1 MLKRYSF
8 LLKKYSLFFLLIIC
22 LLFTI
27 KAIHVTFTQVIDE
40 DPNHCREAAENIIP
54 LLINEGVNPF
64 CADYS
69 PPVFATYGPVSA
81 LIAAPFSHNINDAR
95 LIQRIFSGLS
105 LFLVVILMCWACNSP
120 PYSASKMG
128 LFLSC
133 SLMILPPVFIS
144 NEIGSKSGNIGLL
157 LAMASVVVPFKFNY
171 NYLALAFGS
180 ICIALSIYTK
190 TYYLFFA
197 PILPIYLLFYSK
209 IRAIT
214 SAFLLILSLVLLGLI
229 FEFSFP
235 NSLAPIFTAHN
246 QIELSNAHFI
256 SNLKY
261 TWHFY
266 GFFFLISLFF
276 YTKFAMTIFKET
288 KKVDFRKL
296 DEPAIALLQPH
307 PELLPFLSSVILLV
321 LYCITIGRHTGN
333 GIVYVSHTFLPF
345 IAWFTAVSLQKI
357 YSQCSKSHGLA
368 LLVFVFIFI
377 LALQLFTLNRS
388 FNLNQFKPSYKVDR
402 DKLQVFIDASQN
414 PLGNRLTAYQEHE
427 SGKTPEDYGLT
438 EYFKSNLIIRDSKGF
453 YHKNPFKLYVE
464 QIQESLITQKY
475 DLVICLNGANIYTNS
490 EWLLNNG
497 YVEIYKQRF
506 RTSLYHYTLSYFA
519 PFNLI
524 NNWHELIKANNK
536 ILENIEN

>member
-1 MLKRYSF
+1 MLEHY
-8 LLKKYSLFFLLIIC
+8 FFLLRKYSAYFLITIC

-27 KAIHVTFTQVIDE
+27 KAIHVTFTQVFDE

-81 LIAAPFSHNINDAR
+81 LLAAPFSHNMNAAR
-95 LIQRIFSGLS
+95 KTQRIFSGLS
-105 LFLVVILMCWACNSP
+105 LFLVIILMCWGCNSS
-120 PYSASKMG
+120 PYSALNLG
-128 LFLSC
+128 LILIC
-133 SLMILPPVFIS
+133 TLMILPPVFIS

-171 NYLALAFGS
+171 KYQALAFGS
-180 ICIALSIYTK
+180 ICLALSIYTK
-190 TYYLFFA
+190 TYYILFS

-214 SAFLLILSLVLLGLI
+214 SALLLILSLVLFGFI
-229 FEFSFP
+229 FEFFFP

-256 SNLKY
+256 GNLKHI
-261 TWHFY
+261 WHFY
-266 GFFFLISLFF
+266 GFFFLISFF
-276 YTKFAMTIFKET
+276 YYIKFATIIFKEI
-288 KKVDFRKL
+288 KRVDFRKL
-296 DEPAIALLQPH
+296 DEPALVLLRPH
-307 PELLPFLSSVILLV
+307 PELLPFLASVILLV

-333 GIVYVSHTFLPF
+333 SIVYISHTFLPF

-368 LLVFVFIFI
+368 LLMSGIIFI
-377 LALQLFTLNRS
+377 PALQLYALNRS
-388 FNLNQFKPSYKVDR
+388 YNLNQFEPSYKVDR

-427 SGKTPEDYGLT
+427 YGKTPEDYGLT
-438 EYFKSNLIIRDSKGF
+438 EYFKSNRIITDSKGLIHF
-453 YHKNPFKLYVE
+453 NPFESYVAL
-464 QIQESLITQKY
+464 IQESLLAHNY
-475 DLVICLNGANIYTNS
+475 DLVICLNGTNIYTNS